1 MALAM
6 VRPTKDSRGV
16 YEYKR
21 RYPTDLIPFF
31 GKNARWKRSLGTRD
45 PSEAHKRFA
54 QVHIECERAFAM
66 LRAVHL
72 KGVQLTLAD
81 AQQLASRWM
90 QGKMDEMEAT
100 GDYSEFVVSEEYED
114 PYGELCSSWAPLT
127 VWHEGSPASL
137 VNRYIQETLE
147 AHQYP
152 LVAEDTELHALL
164 VDVFWGAAAQLSNLC
179 YARLTRMGFYTPR
192 PVVMPRAP
200 LSAEVA
206 ANPTLSGS
214 GPTLQYVFDKW
225 AEDKLQTDPEAQR
238 TVGDYSATIRRFQ
251 ELHGDMPVSAIN
263 RALIGEFRIS
273 LGKIPVKGAGI
284 RDLPA
289 PEAIARGEAEGLPT
303 ASLLTIRKQ
312 LKVLSAVLN
321 FAVQRLEAMQEEPVT
336 ASGILK
342 TINKA
347 AQRVETRTGEDKVFA
362 RSELRRIFSSPLFK
376 GTYKPPRADYGEALY
391 WLPLLMAYTG
401 ARREEVA
408 QLLVGDVGQCPDT
421 GIWFVDFKPGQ
432 GKTVK
437 TSSSRRRIPLH
448 DDLLELGFIKY
459 VQGLSALGRVFPK
472 LTALTSNG
480 YGYAVGVAWSKYL
493 MKVVKL
499 DTEADPSHGFRHTFK
514 TICREVHIET
524 AVADW
529 ITGHAST
536 NVGATYGSR
545 PLQRMADELKKFPS
559 LAREAGLLPKIAM
572 T

>member
-21 RYPTDLIPFF
+21 RYPTDLIPVF
-31 GKNARWKRSLGTRD
+31 GTNARWKRSLGTRD
-45 PSEAHKRFA
+45 PAEAHKRFA

-66 LRAVHL
+66 LRAVHI
-72 KGVQLTLAD
+72 KGVQLTLTD

-90 QGKMDEMEAT
+90 QGMMEGMEAS
-100 GDYSEFVVSEEYED
+100 GDYSAFAVLEEYED
-114 PYGELCSSWAPLT
+114 PDGELCSSWSPLT

-137 VNRYIQETLE
+137 VNRYVQEALE
-147 AHQYP
+147 VHQYP
-152 LVAEDTELHALL
+152 SVAEGSELHALL

-179 YARLTRMGFYTPR
+179 YARLTHPGFYTPR

-200 LSAEVA
+200 LSVEIV
-206 ANPTLSGS
+206 ANPALSGA

-225 AEDKLQTDPEAQR
+225 AEDRLQTDPHAQR
-238 TVGDYSATIRRFQ
+238 TVDDYSGTIRRFQ
-251 ELHGDMPVSAIN
+251 ELHGDIPVSTIN

-284 RDLPA
+284 RDLSA
-289 PEAIARGEAEGLPT
+289 PEAIARGAVEGLPT

-321 FAVQRLEAMQEEPVT
+321 FAVQRLEAMPEEPVT
-336 ASGILK
+336 ASGILR

-347 AQRVETRTGEDKVFA
+347 AQRAETRTGEDKAFT
-362 RSELRRIFSSPLFK
+362 RSALLKILDSPLFN

-391 WLPLLMAYTG
+391 WLPLLLLFTG

-408 QLLVGDVGQCPDT
+408 QLLVSDVGQCPDS
-421 GIWFVDFKPGQ
+421 GIWFLDFKPGQ

-448 DDLLELGFIKY
+448 ENLLELGFVGY
-459 VQGLSALGRVFPK
+459 VRGLSESGRVFPK
-472 LTALTSNG
+472 LTAKTANG
-480 YGYAVGVAWSKYL
+480 YGYAVGVAWAKYL
-493 MKVVKL
+493 ARFVKL
-499 DTEADPSHGFRHTFK
+499 DTQADPFHGLRHTFK

-536 NVGATYGSR
+536 NVGATYGAR
-545 PLQRMADELKKFPS
+545 PLQRMAEELKKFPS
-559 LAREAGLLPKIAM
+559 LAREAGLLPLKRGG
-572 T
+572 